1 MQRLG
6 YRNQGATWIKPQE
19 IAARDKLIKQFEVAP
34 VLGVCARSCALR
46 VCDLIYLC
54 DTSMDTYIHIYI
66 CIYMDIYVYTRT
78 HT

>member
-54 DTSMDTYIHIYI
+54 DT
-66 CIYMDIYVYTRT
+66 
-78 HT
+78 